1 MSMENQDLTPA
12 QEMAL
17 HACLDVNAKKLND
30 FEELVEDPQ
39 YPFLTRGYREDRF
52 PAPAQFFRR
61 DVREEDGRVEWKV
74 ERLKVYVPPRVGN
87 YFYVTLENGEVVHIR
102 QRERNQFLKNEEYDN
117 QLKKLV
123 DKLRARDTKGNIK
136 NLMTELEKLEEG
148 TLRKS
153 ISMYKINQMME

>member
-1 MSMENQDLTPA
+1 M
-12 QEMAL
+12 
-17 HACLDVNAKKLND
+17 
-30 FEELVEDPQ
+30 
-39 YPFLTRGYREDRF
+39 
-52 PAPAQFFRR
+52 
-61 DVREEDGRVEWKV
+61 

-153 ISMYKINQMME
+153 ISMYKIN

>member
-1 MSMENQDLTPA
+1 
-12 QEMAL
+12 
-17 HACLDVNAKKLND
+17 
-30 FEELVEDPQ
+30 
-39 YPFLTRGYREDRF
+39 
-52 PAPAQFFRR
+52 
-61 DVREEDGRVEWKV
+61 
-74 ERLKVYVPPRVGN
+74 VPPRVGN

-153 ISMYKINQMME
+153 ISMYKIN

>member
-1 MSMENQDLTPA
+1 
-12 QEMAL
+12 
-17 HACLDVNAKKLND
+17 
-30 FEELVEDPQ
+30 
-39 YPFLTRGYREDRF
+39 
-52 PAPAQFFRR
+52 
-61 DVREEDGRVEWKV
+61 
-74 ERLKVYVPPRVGN
+74 VPPRVGN

-102 QRERNQFLKNEEYDN
+102 QRERNQFLKNEEYEN

-153 ISMYKINQMME
+153 ISMYKIN

>member
-1 MSMENQDLTPA
+1 
-12 QEMAL
+12 
-17 HACLDVNAKKLND
+17 
-30 FEELVEDPQ
+30 
-39 YPFLTRGYREDRF
+39 
-52 PAPAQFFRR
+52 
-61 DVREEDGRVEWKV
+61 
-74 ERLKVYVPPRVGN
+74 
-87 YFYVTLENGEVVHIR
+87 LENGEVVHIR

-153 ISMYKINQMME
+153 ISMYKIN